1 LARLLASKRP
11 LWLLD
16 EPFAA
21 LDASGQRLIAHLMA
35 RHCGEGGIIIAA
47 THEPLGLGNESLK
60 L

>member
-1 LARLLASKRP
+1 MASARP

-21 LDASGQRLIAHLMA
+21 LDTAGQTLVLQLM
-35 RHCGEGGIIIAA
+35 RDHCGGGGMIVAA
-47 THEPLGLGNESLK
+47 THDPLGFGNESLK